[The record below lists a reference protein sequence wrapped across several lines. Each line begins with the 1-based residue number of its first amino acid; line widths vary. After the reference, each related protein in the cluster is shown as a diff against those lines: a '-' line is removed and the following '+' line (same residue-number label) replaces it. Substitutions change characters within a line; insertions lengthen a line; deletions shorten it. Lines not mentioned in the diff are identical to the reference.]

1 MSDISRRAFLKQGGM
16 GVAAA
21 GALVAVPKVIRRGD
35 GVLRSGMGRASGAG
49 TGAASAATPAGLP
62 AAESTGHTLLVH
74 VPDARSGEV
83 RVMYGTREVIHHDPD
98 LVARLVRAARP

>member
-21 GALVAVPKVIRRGD
+21 GVLVAVPRVIRRGEE
-35 GVLRSGMGRASGAG
+35 VLRSHTGRP
-49 TGAASAATPAGLP
+49 TGAAAGAPTLVAP
-62 AAESTGHTLLVH
+62 SAESTGHTLLVH

-83 RVMYGTREVIHHDPD
+83 RVMYGTREVVHHDPD